1 VTFLA
6 LLKSHCLA
14 HVRIILGIKVVK
26 SSEANNHVVRNLQ
39 SAFNLIGKTS
49 RTKDFNVARCVLS
62 ESIVDKSTR
71 QRRLLSHTCKIF
83 KVDRKT
89 LQKYS
94 AIREKLETPGQKDC
108 WAFVGRLPRSDM
120 KLIDA
125 VKELVQKFWHDN
137 TRPSSNQRDVLK
149 LRKGVRGGEPH
160 VKHFL
165 DTTQTELY
173 ERFKNEHTQLNL
185 GQRSFEKCKPWYV
198 RICIDRNTCCC
209 RYHVEFEYY
218 YDTYRHIFCGLH
230 TNIVQDFP
238 LLQPSNASR
247 EFIHSIMCPRPEGQ
261 KYYKRSCLYG
271 TCLRCSGF
279 ALLRC

>member
-1 VTFLA
+1 
-6 LLKSHCLA
+6 
-14 HVRIILGIKVVK
+14 
-26 SSEANNHVVRNLQ
+26 
-39 SAFNLIGKTS
+39 
-49 RTKDFNVARCVLS
+49 
-62 ESIVDKSTR
+62 
-71 QRRLLSHTCKIF
+71 
-83 KVDRKT
+83 
-89 LQKYS
+89 
-94 AIREKLETPGQKDC
+94 
-108 WAFVGRLPRSDM
+108 M
-120 KLIDA
+120 KLIDV

-271 TCLRCSGF
+271 TCSKWSGF
-279 ALLRC
+279 ELLSHCIHETEEHEFGRMSVEMQNFKYITYQVDSAEERKKFALVKSQVI